1 MPNPNPYQARK
12 ARAEKRAHSLQPVLE
27 AVLEAV
33 EKARELL
40 YHEDP
45 NIVLRAVHG
54 VSQASAS
61 ASKVFETTVLL
72 ERVEA
77 LELAG
82 SNTSSLN

>member
-12 ARAEKRAHSLQPVLE
+12 ARAETRARALEPVLE

-45 NIVLRAVHG
+45 NVVLRAVHG

-61 ASKVFETTVLL
+61 ASKVFETTVLA

-77 LELAG
+77 LEQAG